1 MEKKIK
7 KKLKIKKKKKR
18 FHCAA
23 PRYMEE
29 DRSKISEL
37 TVRDNTLYYGIGVKT
52 VWYGMY
58 GMVRMLRSLV
68 WSRG

>member
-1 MEKKIK
+1 
-7 KKLKIKKKKKR
+7 
-18 FHCAA
+18 
-23 PRYMEE
+23 MEE